1 MQDSVIADRVMIE
14 LGLGDLG
21 AEETSYDITKA
32 RLLEIGELISKAS
45 WEIKHWRRIWRLHGR
60 RAENRIAV
68 LPLEKI
74 MLDGLSRY
82 YDLNHKYKVSEVKN
96 IFAYFDG
103 RIDLVLALSD
113 NSKTVT
119 YRL

>member
-1 MQDSVIADRVMIE
+1 M
-14 LGLGDLG
+14 
-21 AEETSYDITKA
+21 
-32 RLLEIGELISKAS
+32 ISKGPLGKLS
-45 WEIKHWRRIWRLHGR
+45 TGGEFGGYTVEGLRT
-60 RAENRIAV
+60 E
-68 LPLEKI
+68 LPFFHSEKI

-113 NSKTVT
+113 NSKTGT